1 MKHENVKMKT
11 TPQKRWKTER
21 LLQRAWNCERGPEQD
36 NGYEHLT
43 NTEAALLLCR
53 LANVHH
59 PAVKLPKEG
68 TLHALLRDNPRED
81 FLRRL
86 AASNN

>member
-1 MKHENVKMKT
+1 ME
-11 TPQKRWKTER
+11 W
-21 LLQRAWNCERGPEQD
+21 LLQRAWDCERGPDER

-59 PAVKLPKEG
+59 PAVRLPKEV
-68 TLHALLRDNPRED
+68 TFHALLRANPRED

-86 AASNN
+86 TASNN